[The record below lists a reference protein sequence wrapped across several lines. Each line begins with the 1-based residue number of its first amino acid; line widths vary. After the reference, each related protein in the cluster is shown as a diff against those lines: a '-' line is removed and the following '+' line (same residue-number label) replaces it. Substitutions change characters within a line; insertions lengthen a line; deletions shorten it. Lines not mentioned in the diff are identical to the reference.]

1 VSAGGPPRD
10 HFAWRD
16 EIAAYLL
23 GSLAPEEAAELE
35 RHLDDC
41 PECREWLE
49 WLRPA
54 AEVLPEAVAR
64 VEPPAELRQRVLAV
78 VQEDQRR
85 SAPAAEPKRRRARF
99 RDSLL
104 RPATGLAGAAV
115 IAAGIAGYAIGT
127 GGGDE
132 QQKTIPGPPQGG
144 VIANVERTGEG
155 GVLHVAGLAELGPG
169 EQYQAWVRRGGRME
183 PSSLFEARPNG
194 SARAPIP
201 QDLDGADAILVTIEP
216 RGGSG
221 EPTSAPLVDLQL
233 PE

>member
-1 VSAGGPPRD
+1 VSAGGPGRD
-10 HFAWRD
+10 HLVWRD

-23 GSLAPEEAAELE
+23 GSLRTEEAAELE
-35 RHLDDC
+35 RHLDSC

-54 AEVLPEAVAR
+54 AELVPEAVPR
-64 VEPPAELRQRVLAV
+64 VEPPAELRERVLAE
-78 VQEDQRR
+78 VQEEERR
-85 SAPAAEPKRRRARF
+85 SAAAPTRRRDRLRAG
-99 RDSLL
+99 LL

-132 QQKTIPGPPQGG
+132 QQQTIPGPPQGG
-144 VIANVERTGEG
+144 VIANIERSGEG
-155 GVLHVAGLAELGPG
+155 GVLRLAGLSKLGRG
-169 EQYQAWVRRGGRME
+169 EQYQAWVQRDGRME
-183 PSSLFEARPNG
+183 PSSLFDARPNG
-194 SARAPIP
+194 SASAPIP
-201 QDLDGADAILVTIEP
+201 QDLEGADAVLVTIEP

-221 EPTSAPLVDLQL
+221 EPSSAPLVRLPL

>member
-1 VSAGGPPRD
+1 VSAAGAGRG
-10 HFAWRD
+10 HLAWRD

-23 GSLAPEEAAELE
+23 GSLREEEAAELE
-35 RHLDDC
+35 RHLGEC

-54 AEVLPEAVAR
+54 AELVPEAVAR
-64 VEPPAELRQRVLAV
+64 LQPPPELRQRVLAEV
-78 VQEDQRR
+78 RDDRRR
-85 SAPAAEPKRRRARF
+85 SAPAAEPKRRRGWL
-99 RDSLL
+99 RDALL

-132 QQKTIPGPPQGG
+132 QQKTIPGAPQGG
-144 VIANVERTGEG
+144 VIANLERGRDG
-155 GVLHVAGLAELGPG
+155 GVLHLAGLSELGPG
-169 EQYQAWVRRGGRME
+169 EQYQAWVQREGRME
-183 PSSLFEARPNG
+183 PSSLFDARPNG

-201 QDLDGADAILVTIEP
+201 QNLEGADAVLVTIEP

-221 EPTSAPLVDLQL
+221 EPSSAPLVEVAL